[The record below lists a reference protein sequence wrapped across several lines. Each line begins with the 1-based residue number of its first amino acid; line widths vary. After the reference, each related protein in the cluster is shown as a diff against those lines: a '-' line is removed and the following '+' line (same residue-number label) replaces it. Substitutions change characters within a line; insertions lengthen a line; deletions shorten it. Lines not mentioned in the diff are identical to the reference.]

1 MADAEITFVKIQ
13 TPGNVTGGG
22 EIRQDEFL
30 AVFKVKVTAPGCYAI
45 VPSLRSYSR
54 LPSLPFFDTD
64 TDVGYVG
71 GALIDCYCFKANEEK
86 TFYVT
91 GQGKPPG
98 EASLS
103 KPMTH
108 PRQNSKVL
116 RATGQ
121 SLTSHSIILNST
133 SALRF

>member
-1 MADAEITFVKIQ
+1 MRARPLKSSNAIFDFWGSSEWEEHAMADAEITFVKIQ

-98 EASLS
+98 ES
-103 KPMTH
+103 KPLKADD
-108 PRQNSKVL
+108 PS
-116 RATGQ
+116 AT
-121 SLTSHSIILNST
+121 
-133 SALRF
+133 